1 MSVNERILNSKPVWV
16 KNKTATTTQ
25 GTTSSVVITPYLDSK
40 YVIIQ
45 NQSGGNVYVC
55 PEGTTTGI
63 LLTPGETFET
73 ELGVDAKFSL
83 TNMGSGNVV
92 MLWLF

>member
-1 MSVNERILNSKPVWV
+1 MSVNERVIRNNPVWA
-16 KNKTATTTQ
+16 KDKTATTTQ
-25 GTTSSVVITPYLDSK
+25 GTTAGAVITPYLGSE

-45 NQSGGNVYVC
+45 NQSGGNVTVC

-63 LLTPGETFET
+63 LLTPGETLEVALEKDT
-73 ELGVDAKFSL
+73 KFSL
-83 TNMGSGNVV
+83 VNAGAGNAV